1 MKNKQRGQV
10 SLLVLLV
17 AAVITTLGLSV
28 SQKTV
33 LETKIDTD
41 EEALK
46 QAFSSAE
53 SGIEYY
59 LGSGA
64 PTTDGKL
71 TYTSP
76 DGKSQAKV
84 EVTALG
90 TSSEIDFGTPVLAG
104 DYEYFWMAPH
114 NEDGSLNL
122 TSGSYGG
129 SQVKLCLSNTS
140 SSLAEVV
147 LLYKP
152 LVGETSSLRRV
163 VNFSNSA
170 VNGVNA
176 TGQVDCGSNWT
187 GVLVDVDT
195 TGGTKILLSV
205 SPLGAS
211 TNMKIQAVGAG
222 NVFPSQ
228 GSQITAVGE
237 AGNISDVDGDPV
249 RSKVAVQDR
258 YKLLPFL
265 LNPVSAADQVL
276 SP

>member
-1 MKNKQRGQV
+1 MNKHQTGQV

-64 PTTDGKL
+64 TTTDGKL

-84 EVTALG
+84 EVTPLG
-90 TSSEIDFGTPVLAG
+90 TTSEIDFGSPVLAG
-104 DYEYFWMAPH
+104 DYEYYWMAPH
-114 NEDGSLNL
+114 NPDGSLNM
-122 TSGSYGG
+122 TSGSYEG
-129 SQVKLCLSNTS
+129 SQIKLCLSS
-140 SSLAEVV
+140 GSLAEVV
-147 LLYKP
+147 LLYQDGTE
-152 LVGETSSLRRV
+152 VSSLRRV
-163 VNFSNSA
+163 VNFSDNV
-170 VNGVNA
+170 VNGVNS
-176 TGQVDCGSNWT
+176 TSKVDCGADWM
-187 GVLVDVDT
+187 GVMVDFGAT
-195 TGGTKILLSV
+195 GTKILVAV

-211 TNMKIQAVGAG
+211 TNMKIQSETGFS
-222 NVFPSQ
+222 FPSQ

-237 AGNISDVDGDPV
+237 AGNISETGGDPV

-265 LNPVSAADQVL
+265 LNPISAKDQVL